1 MTNKEQIKRD
11 IVIALDFAEQIIDN
25 PSLLDKIPEGA
36 SISFLDDENIK
47 PEKSPD
53 TRPSKKYVKVKRH
66 FEVL

>member
-11 IVIALDFAEQIIDN
+11 IVIASDFAEQIIDN

-36 SISFLDDENIK
+36 SITFLDDENIK
-47 PEKSPD
+47 PEESLDK
-53 TRPSKKYVKVKRH
+53 RPSKKYVKVKRH